1 MIPTRYHG
9 EKIIKKETKHLKRKM
24 AAHFMDEKIHLI
36 TGPPDTLQILCQCFK
51 VKGIVLG

>member
-9 EKIIKKETKHLKRKM
+9 EKIIIIREKYIKKK
-24 AAHFMDEKIHLI
+24 AAHFMDEKFHLI
-36 TGPPDTLQILCQCFK
+36 TGPLDTLQILCQCFT